1 MESGLRALRSKRRA
15 PRDTVPTGDRCRG
28 TARRGRLCRDVSCF
42 AYVYGVCRQHLRQSP
57 PCRASAFASSVFS
70 PGCEFDDLR
79 AGRAISAL
87 AFSYSSVLEPVPWS
101 WLTARML
108 TNLNVRIY
116 AGPKATNRLFSWA
129 LRGFRDRK
137 LQAVGTS
144 SWKAQSSIVFGREL
158 PPAPPAPARPRGRQ
172 ETRRTRCP
180 AWKSFG
186 RSHSNPTCPCFLDS
200 FVRVVS
206 GSLAPTCTPQ
216 AVASITDMVYILE
229 MPVRLH
235 VSPPLFTKRAS
246 ALRSAS

>member
-15 PRDTVPTGDRCRG
+15 PRDTVPTIRDRCRG
-28 TARRGRLCRDVSCF
+28 SARRGRLCRDVSCF

-57 PCRASAFASSVFS
+57 PCCSPVGAGAASLLPLYCRASAFASSVFS

-87 AFSYSSVLEPVPWS
+87 AFSYSSVLEPVAWS
-101 WLTARML
+101 WLTARMFA
-108 TNLNVRIY
+108 NLNVRIY
-116 AGPKATNRLFSWA
+116 AGPRTTNRLFSWA
-129 LRGFRDRK
+129 LTGFRDRK

-180 AWKSFG
+180 A
-186 RSHSNPTCPCFLDS
+186 
-200 FVRVVS
+200 V
-206 GSLAPTCTPQ
+206 
-216 AVASITDMVYILE
+216 
-229 MPVRLH
+229 LH
-235 VSPPLFTKRAS
+235 VLAS
-246 ALRSAS
+246 ADRIRVLHAPASSTRSYGSSVALLRPSARVRP